1 MLECPLLA
9 ISGHGER
16 CARESALPTKADI
29 ASSDQPTRNHAQDD
43 GSKKAIIDI
52 YRDEADVDTME
63 IPEIFRRKKANQ

>member
-1 MLECPLLA
+1 M
-9 ISGHGER
+9 
-16 CARESALPTKADI
+16 SALPPKADI
-29 ASSDQPTRNHAQDD
+29 VSSGQPTRNHAQDD

>member
-1 MLECPLLA
+1 MA
-9 ISGHGER
+9 ISRRFEGS
-16 CARESALPTKADI
+16 ARESALPPKADI
-29 ASSDQPTRNHAQDD
+29 ASSDQPTRKHAQDD